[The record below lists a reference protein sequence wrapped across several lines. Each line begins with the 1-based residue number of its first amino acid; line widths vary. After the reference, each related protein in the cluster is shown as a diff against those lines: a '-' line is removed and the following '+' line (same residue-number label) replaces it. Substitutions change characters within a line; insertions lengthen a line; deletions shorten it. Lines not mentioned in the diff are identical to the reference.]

1 MQSNKRIINSLP
13 KASAFLA
20 ANSLLVG
27 VGLFIF
33 ICLVVFCLGAGL
45 YGYANNTNGEAVER
59 MSALSTTMAQE
70 QVYYSEMDLNK
81 ISTYQGF
88 VLAVE
93 GMRAVSGDMIRGKF
107 NNTYPNDV
115 NCDPNTGLCEHK
127 AGDPIPGDIN
137 ANLVINALAEAYPDL
152 TNQAIADLAN
162 KLIDTYRA
170 DQAKYAN
177 YQVKR
182 LDEARSFQVWLN
194 GGGGVGNREI
204 LRPWILRTF
213 FNVPGD
219 NPLLYVALGDRTVVG
234 GNALVLMLTPVVSEN
249 TFEAYE
255 SGIQQPTIPEG
266 NPFAPT
272 TPMP

>member
-1 MQSNKRIINSLP
+1 MNSNRKLMNSVP
-13 KASAFLA
+13 KFGAIFA
-20 ANSLLVG
+20 ANSILIVVG
-27 VGLFIF
+27 MFVVL
-33 ICLVVFCLGAGL
+33 CLVLACGGASL

-70 QVYYSEMDLNK
+70 QVFYSEMDLNK

-88 VLAVE
+88 VLGVQ
-93 GMRAVSGDMIRGKF
+93 GMQAVSGDMIRGKF

-127 AGDPIPGDIN
+127 AGDPIPGEIN
-137 ANLVINALAEAYPDL
+137 ANFVVNALAEAYPDL

-177 YQVKR
+177 FQVKR
-182 LDEARSFQVWLN
+182 LDEARSFQVWMN
-194 GGGGVGNREI
+194 GGGGDGNREL

-213 FNVPGD
+213 FNVPGN
-219 NPLLYVALGDRTVVG
+219 NPLLYVSLGERTVLG
-234 GNALVLMLTPVVSEN
+234 SEALILMLTPVVSEN
-249 TFEAYE
+249 TNEAYE
-255 SGIQQPTIPEG
+255 SGIQQPSMPEG
-266 NPFAPT
+266 NPFIPT
-272 TPMP
+272 AIP